1 MKLDPI
7 ASAGWSGNY
16 SLRSIVRLHNGQVI
30 ESSEDA
36 EVLVAQ
42 IEEETSK

>member
-7 ASAGWSGNY
+7 ASAGWLGNY
-16 SLRSIVRLHNGQVI
+16 SLRFIVRLHNGQVI